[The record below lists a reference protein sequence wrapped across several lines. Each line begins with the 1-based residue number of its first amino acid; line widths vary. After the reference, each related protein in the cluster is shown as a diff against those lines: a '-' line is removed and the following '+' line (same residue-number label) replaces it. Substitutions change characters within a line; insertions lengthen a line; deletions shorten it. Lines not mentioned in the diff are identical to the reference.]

1 MIEALFSFRFCGFF
15 VSFDSDKHLVVDRRL
30 ALGIERS
37 KFRFFVIHVSTGTI
51 IRGSK
56 RRAFR
61 RDFVASLHREHTESL
76 TLI

>member
-37 KFRFFVIHVSTGTI
+37 KFRFVCDTRID
-51 IRGSK
+51 
-56 RRAFR
+56 
-61 RDFVASLHREHTESL
+61 RDYYPWIEKKGFSS
-76 TLI
+76 